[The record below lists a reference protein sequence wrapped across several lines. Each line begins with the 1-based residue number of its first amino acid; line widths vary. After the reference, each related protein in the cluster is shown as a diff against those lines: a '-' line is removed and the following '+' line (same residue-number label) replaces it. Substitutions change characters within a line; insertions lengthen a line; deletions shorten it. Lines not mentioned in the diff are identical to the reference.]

1 MSKAVKPRRKSL
13 AARMKPYALM
23 YVLLLPAIIIT
34 LIFSYGPMYGLQMAF
49 RNFNLGLGIWNSPW
63 VGLHHFRTFLDT
75 PGAVRALRNTVII
88 SMYHLIFGFPAPII
102 LAIIFNEIGNKYFK
116 RISQSV
122 SYLPHF
128 VSWII
133 VAGLI
138 GNILSPTT
146 GVVNSIIT
154 RFGGTPIFFMAST
167 TWFRSMLVITNIW
180 KSVGWGSVVYLAAIS
195 GIDSTLY
202 EAAIVDGASRLQRII
217 HITIPQLLPVISIM
231 MIFNLGGIMNAGF
244 DQIFNL
250 YNPQVFEVADIL
262 DTYVFRMGL
271 VNMNYSFAT
280 AVGLFRSVVGF
291 VLVITVNQVIRR
303 INPESRGILF

>member
-1 MSKAVKPRRKSL
+1 MGTKNRNSL
-13 AARMKPYALM
+13 ARRMKPYTMM
-23 YVLLLPAIIIT
+23 YIMLLPAIAIV

-63 VGLHHFRTFLDT
+63 VGLQHFRTFLST
-75 PGAVRALRNTVII
+75 QGAIRALRNTVII
-88 SMYHLIFGFPAPII
+88 SIYHLIFGFPAPII
-102 LAIIFNEIGNKYFK
+102 LAIIFNEINSKYFK
-116 RISQSV
+116 RVSQSI

-133 VAGLI
+133 VAGLM
-138 GNILSPTT
+138 NNFFSPTT
-146 GVVNSIIT
+146 GIVNNIIT

-167 TWFRSMLVITNIW
+167 TWFRPMLVMTNIW
-180 KSVGWGSVVYLAAIS
+180 KSVGWGSVVFLAAIA

-202 EAAIVDGASRLQRII
+202 EAAIVDGASRLQRIRN
-217 HITIPQLLPVISIM
+217 ITLPQLYPVISIM
-231 MIFNLGGIMNAGF
+231 LIFNLGGIMNAGF

-280 AVGLFRSVVGF
+280 AVGLFRSGIGF
-291 VLVITVNQVIRR
+291 VLVITVNQLIRKL
-303 INPESRGILF
+303 NPDSRGILF